1 MHNRRSFN
9 WDDLK
14 PFLAVARAGSTLGAA
29 KLLGLSQPTVQR
41 RIAAL
46 EKSLGCQLV
55 ERYPSGYRLSP
66 LGAELC
72 LRAEQIEK
80 AVDDFNRHLQLHHGR
95 LAGAIRVTCAEPL
108 APVVVTPIINA
119 FQARHPGV
127 HVELLITER
136 LLDLTAGKADIA
148 VRGYDDRPRGERES
162 ALIQRKLADV
172 VWAVYATRTYVEH
185 YGKPSVPEEI
195 GRHAIVAPDGAFS
208 RGRAARWLQTIAP
221 DATVSARSSTML
233 GLLAAVKSGSG
244 LALLP
249 KGIGEPEPN
258 LVRILICEARRVSAP
273 FSTSSYPKAGTISPR
288 FAATWQVAAQLID
301 WLFGR
306 SQDRGPRSNPERF
319 AEDYRGDTRIEF
331 GVLRRDTL
339 VQSPPPSNGGNDP
352 PARWIS
358 KGFVTHGVLRRG
370 WGR

>member
-72 LRAEQIEK
+72 VRAEQIEK
-80 AVDDFNRHLQLHHGR
+80 AVEDFNRHVHLHDGR

-108 APVVVTPIINA
+108 ARPVVTPIIDL

-148 VRGYDDRPRGERES
+148 VRGYEYAPHGERES

-172 VWAVYATRTYVEH
+172 PWAVYASRSYVER
-185 YGKPSVPEEI
+185 YGKPSTPEEI
-195 GRHAIVAPDGAFS
+195 GRYAIVAPDGVFS
-208 RGRAARWLQTIAP
+208 KSRAARWLQTMAP
-221 DATVSARSSTML
+221 DAVVSARSSSLL
-233 GLLAAVKSGSG
+233 GLLTSVRSGSG

-249 KGIGEPEPN
+249 KGIAEPEPD
-258 LVRILICEARRVSAP
+258 LVRILEPKPPLVLSLYLLMHPDLR
-273 FSTSSYPKAGTISPR
+273 STPR
-288 FAATWQVAAQLID
+288 FRAFFDFFVSESSHYRALFRGEVAGLHSSD
-301 WLFGR
+301 
-306 SQDRGPRSNPERF
+306 
-319 AEDYRGDTRIEF
+319 
-331 GVLRRDTL
+331 
-339 VQSPPPSNGGNDP
+339 
-352 PARWIS
+352 
-358 KGFVTHGVLRRG
+358 
-370 WGR
+370 

>member
-1 MHNRRSFN
+1 MDAIATRLSGNSTNMHNRRSFN

-172 VWAVYATRTYVEH
+172 AWAVYATRTYVEH
-185 YGKPSVPEEI
+185 YGKPSVSEEI

-208 RGRAARWLQTIAP
+208 SGRAARWLQTIAP

-258 LVRILICEARRVSAP
+258 LVRVLEPQPPVVLSLYLLMHPDLR
-273 FSTSSYPKAGTISPR
+273 STPR
-288 FAATWQVAAQLID
+288 FRAFFDFFVSESRHYQPAL
-301 WLFGR
+301 
-306 SQDRGPRSNPERF
+306 
-319 AEDYRGDTRIEF
+319 RGDVA
-331 GVLRRDTL
+331 GRRSTD
-339 VQSPPPSNGGNDP
+339 
-352 PARWIS
+352 
-358 KGFVTHGVLRRG
+358 
-370 WGR
+370 

>member
-1 MHNRRSFN
+1 
-9 WDDLK
+9 
-14 PFLAVARAGSTLGAA
+14 
-29 KLLGLSQPTVQR
+29 
-41 RIAAL
+41 
-46 EKSLGCQLV
+46 
-55 ERYPSGYRLSP
+55 
-66 LGAELC
+66 

-80 AVDDFNRHLQLHHGR
+80 AVEDFNRHVHLHDGR

-108 APVVVTPIINA
+108 APVVVTPIINT
-119 FQARHPGV
+119 FQARHPAV

-172 VWAVYATRTYVEH
+172 AWAVYATRTYVDH

-258 LVRILICEARRVSAP
+258 LVRVLEPQPPVVLSLYLLMHPDLR
-273 FSTSSYPKAGTISPR
+273 STPR
-288 FAATWQVAAQLID
+288 FRAFFDFFVSESRHYQPAL
-301 WLFGR
+301 
-306 SQDRGPRSNPERF
+306 
-319 AEDYRGDTRIEF
+319 RGD
-331 GVLRRDTL
+331 V
-339 VQSPPPSNGGNDP
+339 
-352 PARWIS
+352 A
-358 KGFVTHGVLRRG
+358 
-370 WGR
+370 GRHSTD